1 MRAYVRGMRV
11 RACYTFSC
19 TSVFILYACQSR
31 FFFLLCSPFRGV
43 FGKRAVLATV
53 LTQPFVGT
61 NSRNKSLP
69 KPNIFFAGP
78 VFTAVIKTARRKGI
92 ISVTMVLL
100 KGHFWS
106 FPPVPSPRYAPPP
119 PNPTL
124 RPFLWACLC
133 RCGHMRLSPCQK
145 CCCFPPELGVAAVIH
160 NPFSVCICTRAFSLL
175 CGLSNVSLLGLLA
188 HLHATFVL
196 RQEVGDIAELNTAE
210 WEKKVKCSNAGQ

>member
-1 MRAYVRGMRV
+1 MCAGGGGGCVCGMRV

-19 TSVFILYACQSR
+19 TSVFILYVCQSR

-69 KPNIFFAGP
+69 KPNVPFAVP

-100 KGHFWS
+100 KGRFWS
-106 FPPVPSPRYAPPP
+106 FPPVPPPPYPPPLPPP
-119 PNPTL
+119 PPPHSPAHSYGLVYVAVVTCGFLLVKSVVFFRLNLEWLPSFIIRSL
-124 RPFLWACLC
+124 CASAHAPFHCCVDFQTC
-133 RCGHMRLSPCQK
+133 R
-145 CCCFPPELGVAAVIH
+145 F
-160 NPFSVCICTRAFSLL
+160 
-175 CGLSNVSLLGLLA
+175 
-188 HLHATFVL
+188 
-196 RQEVGDIAELNTAE
+196 
-210 WEKKVKCSNAGQ
+210 